1 MKPTFENI
9 ARLLEQDASLS
20 DVELAFLLGCKRGLV
35 ASARNSLGMSPRPLP
50 PIDGKMTPEVRLM
63 IGAVL
68 QNGGHRRWVGRRT
81 RDGVPL
87 LDAHTTVNRV
97 AFRLAH
103 GRDPEGPVR
112 VGCVIKHCV
121 EGSHLTDRLIRE
133 AVKAGAA

>member
-1 MKPTFENI
+1 MPSFENLVRVLT
-9 ARLLEQDASLS
+9 ANPAAS
-20 DVELAFLLGCKRGLV
+20 DVELAFRLGCKRALV
-35 ASARNSLGMSPRPLP
+35 ANARASLGMPPRPLP
-50 PIDGKMTPEVRLM
+50 PLDEPVSPEVRLM

-103 GRDPEGPVR
+103 GRAPEGTVR

-121 EGSHLTDRLIRE
+121 EGLHLTDRIIRE
-133 AVKAGAA
+133 ATRAGVAA